1 MVGTDAY
8 VQVQQVTTATG
19 RVIVQNVQI
28 SREGLATVMLEDQ
41 IIQLQ
46 QKMARRRREIAA
58 LEQQQREDQRAM
70 NQFIAAVEELRNSRP
85 Y

>member
-8 VQVQQVTTATG
+8 VQVQQVTTTTG
-19 RVIVQNVQI
+19 RVIVQNIQI

>member
-8 VQVQQVTTATG
+8 VQVQQVTTTTG

>member
-8 VQVQQVTTATG
+8 VQVQQVTTIAG
-19 RVIVQNVQI
+19 HVIVQNVQI

-41 IIQLQ
+41 IIHLQ

-58 LEQQQREDQRAM
+58 LEQQQHEDQRAM